1 MNLRR
6 ILSPE
11 EAEPFVVSVLDAL
24 RKPLPV
30 DPIAEARVERLAE
43 NLKQKP
49 RQPWRNDWGAK

>member
-24 RKPLPV
+24 RNGSCGEFAPDDV
-30 DPIAEARVERLAE
+30 DGE
-43 NLKQKP
+43 
-49 RQPWRNDWGAK
+49 GAPPGPTSTTPEDAA